1 MITALTT
8 LIYSIEWEKFNEKK
22 EMNGLLAFLI
32 LFSLTISVLTD
43 IAIFQ
48 LLINLKN

>member
-22 EMNGLLAFLI
+22 EMNGLFVFFI
-32 LFSLTISVLTD
+32 LFSLTISVFTD
-43 IAIFQ
+43 MAIF
-48 LLINLKN
+48 LLLTSLY